1 MQSVKVIWVAVTN
14 PFLLCIAQ
22 EDELDVIP
30 FYPPGRTLSVLHGSF
45 AFKKRLEYEGWK
57 PHQVAECLF
66 HIHRNLDIQD
76 KCLLCM

>member
-30 FYPPGRTLSVLHGSF
+30 FYPPEEPFLYYIGHLHL
-45 AFKKRLEYEGWK
+45 KRDWNMKAGN
-57 PHQVAECLF
+57 
-66 HIHRNLDIQD
+66 HIKWLNVSSTFTGT
-76 KCLLCM
+76 